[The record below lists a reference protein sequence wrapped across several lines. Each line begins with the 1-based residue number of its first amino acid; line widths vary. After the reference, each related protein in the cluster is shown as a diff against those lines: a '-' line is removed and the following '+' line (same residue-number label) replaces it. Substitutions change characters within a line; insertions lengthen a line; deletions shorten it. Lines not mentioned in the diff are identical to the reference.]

1 MPRAMRLLTGLLVA
15 AVLAAA
21 LPASAQPPT
30 FDHAYQVRGAFGDIP
45 TTQAA
50 EPAGAW
56 NMEQRLAVRFENHS
70 EARYVLHVPAGAEVV
85 NATCT
90 PCSTTQAEPSADAVT
105 FILAASE
112 PSGAYTLTLATRQA
126 AGLAFGFSVDAPSG
140 VAEDDRVAILYVP
153 TGYAHSAPFEGT
165 SPGLSTDGSARI
177 VVFEGFHDP
186 LWVAIHAGEAAS
198 AGGADGDGA
207 LSGWLLPAVAGLLL
221 GIVLWALLVSRG
233 VVQAKSRR
241 QVAAT
246 AAHVEA
252 AQADPPAVLE
262 GKKRALMAALKDIE
276 VAKMNSEMP
285 PEVYDAVK
293 ADLKRQAVTVMRA
306 LESSQAA
313 SDAKA

>member
-1 MPRAMRLLTGLLVA
+1 MRLPPALVVA
-15 AVLAAA
+15 ALLAAA

-30 FDHAYQVRGAFGDIP
+30 FDHAYQVRGAYGDIP
-45 TTQAA
+45 TTAA
-50 EPAGAW
+50 GEPGGSW
-56 NMEQRLAVRFENHS
+56 NVEQRLAVAFATGS
-70 EARYVLHVPAGAEVV
+70 EAQHTVHLPPGARLV

-90 PCSTTQAEPSADAVT
+90 PCNTTVHEETATSVRFTIGAAEAT
-105 FILAASE
+105 
-112 PSGAYTLTLATRQA
+112 GTYTLTVLTSQG
-126 AGLAFGFSVDAPSG
+126 AGPAVGFSVVTPSG
-140 VAEDDRVAILYVP
+140 VPEDQRIAILYVP
-153 TGYAHSAPFEGT
+153 ADMEVEAPQEPT

-177 VVFEGFHDP
+177 LVFEAFDSMF
-186 LWVAIHAGEAAS
+186 WAALHEQTTGVDAPEDS
-198 AGGADGDGA
+198 DGGG
-207 LSGWLLPAVAGLLL
+207 LSGWLLPALVGLLL

-262 GKKRALMAALKDIE
+262 GKKRALLAALKDIE

-306 LESSQAA
+306 LETSQKAD
-313 SDAKA
+313 DAKA